1 MSASSRNVLLTV
13 GAVWGFV
20 MAAIPSLAAFDDP
33 FTISPFLIAAH
44 LCAAASGA
52 FGFWMAGRGTSGL
65 DRSARGDTVRGALR
79 VVGAGASQ
87 ALVAATLAAFS
98 IWLMMAINMSGFS
111 EDSPGG
117 LLNIFREPSIWVESL
132 IVAQAVFA
140 YAVVVGLLLSP
151 ISGTAIRLLARP

>member
-1 MSASSRNVLLTV
+1 MTR
-13 GAVWGFV
+13 F
-20 MAAIPSLAAFDDP
+20 
-33 FTISPFLIAAH
+33 
-44 LCAAASGA
+44 
-52 FGFWMAGRGTSGL
+52 
-65 DRSARGDTVRGALR
+65 GALR

-87 ALVAATLAAFS
+87 AFVAATLAAFS